1 MAEDPFWATRASDE
15 LLFSLGCVLYPQD
28 MSKGVDQFFES
39 EKTERVKRR
48 KVLRAK
54 IKKVHDVLYKY
65 SHEKMEF
72 FLSVPELSFIFSYFH
87 EQSPQDS
94 SDEAY
99 VCALQ
104 QIMEKCRASLDKQ

>member
-1 MAEDPFWATRASDE
+1 
-15 LLFSLGCVLYPQD
+15 

-39 EKTERVKRR
+39 EKSERVKRR

-72 FLSVPELSFIFSYFH
+72 FLSLPELAFIFSYFQSH
-87 EQSPQDS
+87 SPQEE

-99 VCALQ
+99 QGALS
-104 QIMEKCRASLDKQ
+104 QIMEKCQASLSKQ